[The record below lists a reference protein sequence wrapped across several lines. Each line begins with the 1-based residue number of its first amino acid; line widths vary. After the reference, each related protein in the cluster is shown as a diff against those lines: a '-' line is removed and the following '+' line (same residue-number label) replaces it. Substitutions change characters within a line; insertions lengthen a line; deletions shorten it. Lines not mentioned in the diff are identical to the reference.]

1 MSKSNAS
8 PNNGLVLIGTIV
20 AAVIV
25 FAVVMLI
32 VTSQFSSTS
41 PTNPNAASAY
51 AALKQGLTADGSP
64 TLGEP
69 SAPVILEEFADFSCS
84 HCLDYHPIIKQYID
98 KYVRTGKMQL
108 IFRPLTFVGQQYS
121 INATNAA
128 LCAARQNKFW
138 DMHDALFDSIAR
150 QAINAYQPE
159 ALVATGA
166 KLGLDVTAIKLC
178 IAEDQFKT
186 QIAAIAAI
194 GKQRGVDGTPALRYS
209 VDGGKTFQ
217 PFVTMQNGKQQP
229 IMSGAIPPD
238 VVDAL
243 VSNATAK

>member
-1 MSKSNAS
+1 MTKSNAG
-8 PNNGLVLIGTIV
+8 PNNGLVLIGTVV

-32 VTSQFSSTS
+32 ITSQLSPSS
-41 PTNPNAASAY
+41 PTKSNGESAY
-51 AALKQGLTADGSP
+51 ATLKQGLTVDGSP

-69 SAPVILEEFADFSCS
+69 TAPVILEEFADFSCS
-84 HCLDYHPIIKQYID
+84 HCLEYHPVIKQYID
-98 KYVRTGKMQL
+98 KYVRTGKVQL

-138 DMHDALFDSIAR
+138 EMHDALFDSVER
-150 QAINAYQPE
+150 QGINAYKPD
-159 ALVATGA
+159 ALVATGV
-166 KLGLDVTAIKLC
+166 KLGLDVTAVKLC
-178 IAEDQFKT
+178 IAENQFKT
-186 QIAAIAAI
+186 QIAAIADI
-194 GKQRGVDGTPALRYS
+194 GKQRGVDGTPSLRYS

-217 PFVTMQNGKQQP
+217 PFVMMQNGKQQP

-243 VSNATAK
+243 VRSTTAQ